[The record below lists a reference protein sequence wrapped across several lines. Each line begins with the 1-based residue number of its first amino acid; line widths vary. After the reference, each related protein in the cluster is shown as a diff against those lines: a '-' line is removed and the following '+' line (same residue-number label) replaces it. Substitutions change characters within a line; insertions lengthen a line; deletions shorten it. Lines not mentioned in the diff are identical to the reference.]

1 MVGPLWL
8 LVRRGLPRP
17 SPPLSSL
24 LPLCLPVLALGLG
37 QAQVQEQVQPLVSR
51 HPMLGL
57 RASRQGFFV
66 TLESRMLRL
75 AGGACTPTNG
85 WSAWCVAP
93 AR

>member
-1 MVGPLWL
+1 MVAPLWL
-8 LVRRGLPRP
+8 LVRRGVPRP

-24 LPLCLPVLALGLG
+24 LSLCLLALGLE
-37 QAQVQEQVQPLVSR
+37 QAQVQEQAQPLVPR
-51 HPMLGL
+51 QPMLGL

-66 TLESRMLRL
+66 SLESRMLRL

-85 WSAWCVAP
+85 WSAWCVVP